1 MGDGC
6 GEGVEAM
13 TGRLGVLALAVVG
26 LLAGCADRERSAL
39 ADGRLT
45 ATPGGVDFQKVAI
58 FDAREAEI
66 SLRNV
71 GRARIN
77 VNEVWVEGPEG
88 TYLAD
93 FTQEGPQSLQP
104 GSAST
109 LRVRFAPPKPGA
121 LPAMLVVRSDTRIEP
136 LLKIPLSGLGVAAW
150 AQVSPRRLDFGRI
163 EADASKT
170 LSLTLENTSEMTV
183 EVAPR
188 LVGADRDEFRAEP
201 VTLSAGERRE
211 VAVTFSPVRVGRK
224 QVALAVSP
232 CRGCADVPVQVA
244 AEALERAVVAEPE
257 VVDFGAVPVDRESY
271 RESRIRNIST
281 EPVTVTRLTLEGRDA
296 SFSQANPGFPLVLQ
310 PGEVRGFQL
319 RYSPDHQ
326 GRAQD
331 TALYHV
337 ESRRHPTLPVGLRG
351 YGGAAE
357 LCVSPL
363 AYDFGR
369 QPLGSKTRVMVN
381 VKNCGSSNAGAL
393 TIDTLAWQPA
403 QGGELE
409 FNHTPLTLPYTLR
422 PGQEVNIPVF
432 YEPTSVGLSTGS
444 LVMTTNAFSAPTVQM
459 DFRGRAEAHAP
470 CNLVVTPLALD
481 FGTVPPAQGAVLG
494 VKLENRGT
502 GLCPVKNI
510 ELRDN
515 GGGVFGMPG
524 GALYGGIMYP
534 GDWFSFQ
541 VSFQAPPA
549 GGSFTGMLQVEQMNP
564 ANPVILVPLRANSQA
579 ACLVPS
585 RRYLDWGVARR
596 DCAPE
601 PQEVNFL
608 NACTAPV
615 TVDNVWIGPG
625 TTDSEFALTR
635 VPDPMPFTLQPNQGF
650 TVGVE
655 YFAQVNGMNLSPLF
669 VGSSDLPEPLLV
681 PLVGESSKRVEKTD
695 TFVQQDVSKVDVLFV
710 VDNTD
715 SMAVEQTR
723 LVEAVPTFVDTA
735 REKNVNLN
743 VAVTTTGIQ
752 ASPQSNPA
760 DNCPGGALG
769 GEAGRFFPA
778 DNSFNRLL
786 NSGMPDLSAQLQR
799 NVQVGKCAEVE
810 EGFEAM
816 RRALSR
822 PLVNNADDPRT
833 SLPRDGNAGFLR
845 EEAALVVLFV
855 SDEDDHSPDA
865 VETYVQWAQQL
876 KGVNQPQRAT
886 FYAIAPPEDGCDTA
900 GGAGTRYAEAT
911 TRTGGEVVSVCAPD
925 YRPLLRAVADKA
937 FSAQTRFPLS
947 EVPEPGSIV
956 VTVNGSTTTSG
967 WRYDGATNSVVFTNV
982 PGPGARISVTYRRS
996 CAGL

>member
-1 MGDGC
+1 
-6 GEGVEAM
+6 M
-13 TGRLGVLALAVVG
+13 TGRLGYLALAVVV
-26 LLAGCADRERSAL
+26 LLGGCADRERSSL

-58 FDAREAEI
+58 FDAREAEVT
-66 SLRNV
+66 LRNV

-88 TYLAD
+88 AYLAD
-93 FTQEGPQSLQP
+93 FTQSGAQDLQP

-109 LRVRFAPPKPGA
+109 LKVRFAPPKPGA

-136 LLKIPLSGLGVAAW
+136 LLRIPLSGMGVAAW
-150 AQVSPRRLDFGRI
+150 AEVSPRRLDFGRI

-170 LSLTLENTSEMTV
+170 LSVTLENGSEMAV
-183 EVAPR
+183 EVTPR
-188 LVGADRDEFRAEP
+188 MVGADRDEFVVAP
-201 VTLSAGERRE
+201 VTLAAGERKDIL
-211 VAVTFSPVRVGRK
+211 VTFNPVRVGRK
-224 QVALAVSP
+224 QVALAVAP

-257 VVDFGAVPVDRESY
+257 VVDFGAVPVDREAH

-281 EPVTVTRLTLEGRDA
+281 EPVTVTRLTLEGKDV
-296 SFSQANPGFPLVLQ
+296 SFSQNNPGFPLVLQ

-326 GRAQD
+326 GPAQD
-331 TALYHV
+331 TAVYHV

-363 AYDFGR
+363 SYDFGN
-369 QPLGSKTRVMVN
+369 QPLGSKTRVIVN
-381 VKNCGSSNAGAL
+381 VKNCGSSNAGEL
-393 TIDTLAWQPA
+393 TLQTLAWQPVDGA
-403 QGGELE
+403 PQ
-409 FNHTPLTLPYTLR
+409 FNHTPLAMPHVLR
-422 PGQEVNIPVF
+422 PGQEVNIEVF
-432 YEPTSVGLSTGS
+432 YEPTSTGS
-444 LVMTTNAFSAPTVQM
+444 ASGALVMTTNAFSAATVQM

-470 CNLVVTPLALD
+470 CNLTVTPLALD
-481 FGTVPPAQGAVLG
+481 FGTVPPQQGAVLG
-494 VKLENRGT
+494 VKLENKGT
-502 GLCPVKNI
+502 DLCPVKNI
-510 ELRDN
+510 QLRDN

-541 VSFQAPPA
+541 VSFTSPPA
-549 GGSFTGMLQVEQMNP
+549 GGSFTGMLQVEQMDP

-579 ACLVPS
+579 ACLVAS
-585 RRYLDWGVARR
+585 RRYVDWGVARR
-596 DCAPE
+596 DCPPE

-615 TVDNVWIGPG
+615 TVDNIWIGPG
-625 TTDSEFALTR
+625 TTDSEFAIDHT
-635 VPDPMPFTLQPNQGF
+635 PNPMPFTVQPNQGF
-650 TVGVE
+650 TVGVD
-655 YFAQVNGMNLSPLF
+655 YFAQVYGMNLSPLY
-669 VGSSDLPEPLLV
+669 VGSSDLPEPLMV
-681 PLVGESSKRVEKTD
+681 PLIGESSKRVEKTD

-715 SMAVEQTR
+715 SMTAEHPR

-735 REKNVNLN
+735 REKNVNLH

-752 ASPQSNPA
+752 PSPQSDPA
-760 DNCPGGALG
+760 NDCPGGALG

-778 DNSFNRLL
+778 DNTFNRILT
-786 NSGMPDLSAQLQR
+786 SAMPDLAEQLQR

-833 SLPRDGNAGFLR
+833 RLPRDGNAGFLR
-845 EEAALVVLFV
+845 DEAALVVLFV

-865 VETYVQWAQQL
+865 VETYVQWAQEL

-886 FYAIAPPEDGCDTA
+886 FYAIAPPANGCDTA

-911 TRTGGEVVSVCAPD
+911 ARTGGEVVTVCAPD

-947 EVPEPGSIV
+947 EEPTPGTIV
-956 VTVNGSTTTSG
+956 VEVNGSPVTTG
-967 WRYDGATNSVVFTNV
+967 WSYDGASNSVVFANV
-982 PGPGARISVTYRRS
+982 PGPGARISITYRRS
-996 CAGL
+996 CASL

>member
-1 MGDGC
+1 
-6 GEGVEAM
+6 M
-13 TGRLGVLALAVVG
+13 TGRWGVLALAVVVG

-58 FDAREAEI
+58 FDAREAEVT
-66 SLRNV
+66 LRNV

-88 TYLAD
+88 AYLAD
-93 FTQEGPQSLQP
+93 FTQAGPRELAP

-109 LRVRFAPPKPGA
+109 LRVRFAPPRPGA
-121 LPAMLVVRSDTRIEP
+121 LPAVLVVRSDTRIEP
-136 LLKIPLSGLGVAAW
+136 LLRIPLSGLGVAAW
-150 AQVSPRRLDFGRI
+150 AKVEQRRLDFGRI
-163 EADASKT
+163 EADSSKT
-170 LSLTLENTSEMTV
+170 LTLSLENTSEMAV
-183 EVAPR
+183 EVTPR
-188 LVGADRDEFRAEP
+188 WVGADRDEFRAEP
-201 VTLSAGERRE
+201 VTLAAGERRE
-211 VAVTFSPVRVGRK
+211 LSVTFSPVRVGRK
-224 QVALAVSP
+224 QVALAVTP

-281 EPVTVTRLTLEGRDA
+281 EPVTVTRLALEGRDA
-296 SFSQANPGFPLVLQ
+296 SFSQNNPGFPLVLQ

-326 GRAQD
+326 GPAQD
-331 TALYHV
+331 TALYFV

-351 YGGAAE
+351 FGGAAE

-363 AYDFGR
+363 SYDFGR
-369 QPLGSKTRVMVN
+369 QPLGSKTRVIVN

-393 TIDTLAWQPA
+393 TLNTLQWQPSP
-403 QGGELE
+403 GGALQ
-409 FNHTPLTLPYTLR
+409 FNHTPLTLPYTLQ

-432 YEPTSVGLSTGS
+432 YEPTRTGS
-444 LVMTTNAFSAPTVQM
+444 ASGALVMTTNAFSAATVQM
-459 DFRGRAEAHAP
+459 DFRGEAEAHAP

-481 FGTVPPAQGAVLG
+481 FGTVPPTQGAVLG

-502 GLCPVKNI
+502 DLCPVKNI
-510 ELRDN
+510 QLRDN
-515 GGGVFGMPG
+515 GGGVFRMPG

-541 VSFQAPPA
+541 VSFVAPPS
-549 GGSFTGMLQVEQMNP
+549 GGRFTGLLQVEQMDP

-579 ACLVPS
+579 ACLVAS

-596 DCAPE
+596 DCPPE

-625 TTDSEFALTR
+625 TTDSEFALR
-635 VPDPMPFTLQPNQGF
+635 SVPDPMPFTLQPNQGF

-655 YFAQVNGMNLSPLF
+655 YFAQVFGMNLSPLY

-681 PLVGESSKRVEKTD
+681 PLVGESSRRTDRTD

-723 LVEAVPTFVDTA
+723 LVEAVPTFVNTA
-735 REKNVNLN
+735 LEKNVNLH

-752 ASPQSNPA
+752 PAPQANPA

-778 DNSFNRLL
+778 DSSFNRILT
-786 NSGMPDLSAQLQR
+786 SGMPDLVAQLQR

-833 SLPRDGNAGFLR
+833 RLPRDGNLGFLR
-845 EEAALVVLFV
+845 DEAALVVLFV

-911 TRTGGEVVSVCAPD
+911 ARTGGEVVSVCAPD

-947 EVPEPGSIV
+947 DLPTPGTLVVEVDGTR
-956 VTVNGSTTTSG
+956 VTTG
-967 WRYDGATNSVVFTNV
+967 WSYDGATNSVVFSNV
-982 PGPGARISVTYRRS
+982 PAPGARISITYRRS
-996 CAGL
+996 CAAL

>member
-1 MGDGC
+1 
-6 GEGVEAM
+6 M
-13 TGRLGVLALAVVG
+13 TGRWGMLALAVVG
-26 LLAGCADRERSAL
+26 LLAGCADRDRSSL

-58 FDAREAEI
+58 FDAREAEV

-71 GRARIN
+71 GRARIS

-88 TYLAD
+88 TYRAE
-93 FTQEGPQSLQP
+93 FIQEGPRSLQP

-121 LPAMLVVRSDTRIEP
+121 MPAMLVVRSDTRIEP
-136 LLKIPLSGLGVAAW
+136 LLKIPLSGRGVAAW
-150 AQVSPRRLDFGRI
+150 AEVSPRRLDFGRI
-163 EADASKT
+163 EVDSPKT
-170 LSLTLENTSEMTV
+170 LMLKLDNSTEMAV
-183 EVAPR
+183 EVTPR
-188 LVGADRDEFRAEP
+188 LVGADRDEFTLEP
-201 VTLSAGERRE
+201 VTLAAGESRE
-211 VAVTFSPVRVGRK
+211 VPVTFSPVRVGRK

-281 EPVTVTRLTLEGRDA
+281 EPVTVTRLTLGGKDA
-296 SFSQANPGFPLVLQ
+296 SFSQSNPGFPLVLQ
-310 PGEVRGFQL
+310 PGEVRGFQF

-326 GRAQD
+326 GPAQD
-331 TALYHV
+331 TAVYAV
-337 ESRRHPTLPVGLRG
+337 ESRRHPTLSVGLRG

-363 AYDFGR
+363 SYDFGK

-381 VKNCGSSNAGAL
+381 VKNCGSSNVGAL
-393 TIDTLAWQPA
+393 TLLSLEWQPA
-403 QGGELE
+403 PDGAVQ
-409 FNHTPLTLPYTLR
+409 FNHTPLAMPYTLQ
-422 PGQEVNIPVF
+422 PGQEVNIAVF
-432 YEPTSVGLSTGS
+432 YEPTRAGSATGS
-444 LVMTTNAFSAPTVQM
+444 LVMTTNAFSAATVQM
-459 DFRGRAEAHAP
+459 DFRGDAEQHAP
-470 CNLVVTPLALD
+470 CQLVVTPLALD

-494 VKLENRGT
+494 VKLENRGAD
-502 GLCPVKNI
+502 LCPVKNI
-510 ELRDN
+510 QLRDN
-515 GGGVFGMPG
+515 GGGVFGLPG
-524 GALYGGIMYP
+524 GALYGVILYP

-541 VSFQAPPA
+541 VSFIAPPV
-549 GGSFTGMLQVEQMNP
+549 GGRFTGLLQVEQMDP
-564 ANPVILVPLRANSQA
+564 ANPVILVPLRAHSQA
-579 ACLVPS
+579 ACLVAS
-585 RRYLDWGVARR
+585 RRFLDWGVKRR
-596 DCAPE
+596 DCPPE
-601 PQEVNFL
+601 PLEVNFL

-625 TTDSEFALTR
+625 TTDSEFALQS
-635 VPDPMPFTLQPNQGF
+635 VPAPMPFTLNPNQGF
-650 TVGVE
+650 TVGAE
-655 YFAQVNGMNLSPLF
+655 YFAQITGLNVSPLY
-669 VGSSDLPEPLLV
+669 VASSDLPEPLMV
-681 PLVGESSKRVEKTD
+681 PLIGESSSRVEKTD
-695 TFVQQDVSKVDVLFV
+695 SFVQQDVSKVDVLFV

-723 LVEAVPTFVDTA
+723 LVEAVPTFVNTA
-735 REKNVNLN
+735 AEKRVNLR

-752 ASPQSNPA
+752 PAPQPNPA
-760 DNCPGGALG
+760 DTCPGGALG

-778 DNSFNRLL
+778 DNTFNRILD
-786 NSGMPDLSAQLQR
+786 SGMPDLAAQLQR

-822 PLVNNADDPRT
+822 PLVNSVDDPRT
-833 SLPRDGNAGFLR
+833 PLPRDGNAGFLR
-845 EEAALVVLFV
+845 DEAALVVLFV

-886 FYAIAPPEDGCDTA
+886 FYAIAPPKQGCDTA

-911 TRTGGEVVSVCAPD
+911 MRTGGEVVSVCAPD

-937 FSAQTRFPLS
+937 FSAQSRFPLS
-947 EVPEPGSIV
+947 EAPVSGSIV
-956 VTVNGSTTTSG
+956 VTVNGAPVTTG
-967 WRYDGATNSVVFTNV
+967 WTYDGATNSVVFTNV
-982 PGPGARISVTYRRS
+982 PGPGAKISITYRRS
-996 CAGL
+996 CGAL

>member
-1 MGDGC
+1 
-6 GEGVEAM
+6 M
-13 TGRLGVLALAVVG
+13 TGRWASVALAVVV
-26 LLAGCADRERSAL
+26 LLAGCADRDRSSL

-88 TYLAD
+88 SYQAE
-93 FTQEGPQSLQP
+93 FTHEGPHSLQP
-104 GSAST
+104 GSACT

-121 LPAMLVVRSDTRIEP
+121 LPAMLVVKSDTRIEP
-136 LLKIPLSGLGVAAW
+136 LLKVPLSGLGVDAW
-150 AQVSPRRLDFGRI
+150 ARLSPRRLDFGRI

-170 LSLTLENTSEMTV
+170 LSLSLENPSEMPV
-183 EVAPR
+183 EVTPR
-188 LVGADRDEFRAEP
+188 LVGADRDEFVLEP
-201 VTLSAGERRE
+201 VTLGPGEKRD
-211 VAVTFSPVRVGRK
+211 VPVTFNPVRVGRK
-224 QVALAVSP
+224 QVALAIAP

-281 EPVTVTRLTLEGRDA
+281 EPVTVTRLALEGKDA

-326 GRAQD
+326 GPAQD
-331 TALYHV
+331 TALYFV
-337 ESRRHPTLPVGLRG
+337 ESRRHPTLPVGMRG

-363 AYDFGR
+363 SYDFGK
-369 QPLGSKTRVMVN
+369 QPLGSKTRVIVN

-393 TIDTLAWQPA
+393 TLNTLEWQPA
-403 QGGELE
+403 PGGAVQ
-409 FNHTPLTLPYTLR
+409 FNHTPLALPHTLQ
-422 PGQEVNIPVF
+422 PGQEVNIAVF
-432 YEPTSVGLSTGS
+432 YEPTRTGAATGS
-444 LVMTTNAFSAPTVQM
+444 LVMTTNAFSAATVQM
-459 DFRGRAEAHAP
+459 DFRGQAEEHAP
-470 CNLVVTPLALD
+470 CNLSVTPLALD

-502 GLCPVKNI
+502 DLCPVKNI
-510 ELRDN
+510 RLRDD
-515 GGGVFGMPG
+515 GGGVFSLPG
-524 GALYGGIMYP
+524 GELYGGIMYP
-534 GDWFSFQ
+534 GDWFSFL
-541 VSFQAPPA
+541 VGFQSPPA
-549 GGSFTGMLQVEQMNP
+549 GGQFLGELQVEQMDP
-564 ANPVILVPLRANSQA
+564 ANPVILVPLKANSQA
-579 ACLVPS
+579 ACLVAS

-596 DCAPE
+596 DCPADPM
-601 PQEVNFL
+601 EVNFL
-608 NACTAPV
+608 NACAAPV
-615 TVDNVWIGPG
+615 TVDNVSIGPG
-625 TTDSEFALTR
+625 TTDSEFALQR
-635 VPDPMPFTLQPNQGF
+635 VPDPLPFTLQPNEGF

-655 YFAQVNGMNLSPLF
+655 YFAQVWGLNVSPLY
-669 VGSSDLPEPLLV
+669 VSSSDLPAPLLV
-681 PLVGESSKRVEKTD
+681 PLIGESSKRVEKTD
-695 TFVQQDVSKVDVLFV
+695 NFVQQDVSKVDVLFV

-735 REKNVNLN
+735 LEKNVNLR

-752 ASPQSNPA
+752 TAPQPNPA

-778 DNSFNRLL
+778 DNTFNRILT
-786 NSGMPDLSAQLQR
+786 SAMPDLAAQLQR

-822 PLVNNADDPRT
+822 PLVNNVDDPRT

-876 KGVNQPQRAT
+876 KGENQPQRAT
-886 FYAIAPPEDGCDTA
+886 FYAIAPPEEGCDTA

-937 FSAQTRFPLS
+937 FSAQSRFPLS
-947 EVPEPGSIV
+947 EVPEPGSVV
-956 VTVNGSTTTSG
+956 VTVNGTAVTGG
-967 WRYDGATNSVVFTNV
+967 WRYDGATNSVVFDVV
-982 PGPGARISVTYRRS
+982 PAPGARIAITYRRS
-996 CAGL
+996 CDSL